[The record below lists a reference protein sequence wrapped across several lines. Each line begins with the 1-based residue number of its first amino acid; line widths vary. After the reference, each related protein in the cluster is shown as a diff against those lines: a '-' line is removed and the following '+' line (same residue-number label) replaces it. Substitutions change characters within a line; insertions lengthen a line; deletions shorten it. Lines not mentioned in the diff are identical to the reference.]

1 MILKESRLLKNTGWL
16 LTLQG
21 VNIILPFVTVPY
33 VTRVFGTAQYG
44 VFTIALNWVS
54 YFQLVVQ
61 YGFDLSATKKVVET
75 KTAEERSALV
85 SAVVVARLMLVL
97 LCAAVTVGLGL
108 FGVASGEQLACMS
121 MLFSMLFGVAIQLN
135 WLFQGLQDMKFI
147 TMATACARSLSVLL
161 IFLLVHDDSQLVL
174 YSLLYSI
181 TWLLSGVL
189 THVFAWKR
197 YRIRMMRT
205 TVKAVLHEM
214 SDGTPIFLSSA
225 AGNIISSVGVTVLGA
240 CRPSSVVGAYGAILK
255 VPQMANLMFTP
266 VSQALYPRV
275 NEERMKSRSA
285 AERLVAKV
293 GVPVCIAFLGG
304 MVLMVAVRVPL
315 VNLLFGVEYVSES
328 DTLIPLA
335 VWVLLGIV
343 DNFLGIQLL
352 IPFGYQRL
360 YSFLMVVDCVLSVVL
375 TIAMGP
381 VWGAMGVAWAIAL
394 SEAALTA
401 ALALALF
408 VVIRDE
414 RSTDR
419 HYRKDVSK

>member
-1 MILKESRLLKNTGWL
+1 M
-16 LTLQG
+16 
-21 VNIILPFVTVPY
+21 
-33 VTRVFGTAQYG
+33 
-44 VFTIALNWVS
+44 
-54 YFQLVVQ
+54 
-61 YGFDLSATKKVVET
+61 
-75 KTAEERSALV
+75 
-85 SAVVVARLMLVL
+85 
-97 LCAAVTVGLGL
+97 
-108 FGVASGEQLACMS
+108 
-121 MLFSMLFGVAIQLN
+121 
-135 WLFQGLQDMKFI
+135 
-147 TMATACARSLSVLL
+147 
-161 IFLLVHDDSQLVL
+161 
-174 YSLLYSI
+174 
-181 TWLLSGVL
+181 
-189 THVFAWKR
+189 
-197 YRIRMMRT
+197 
-205 TVKAVLHEM
+205 
-214 SDGTPIFLSSA
+214 
-225 AGNIISSVGVTVLGA
+225 
-240 CRPSSVVGAYGAILK
+240 
-255 VPQMANLMFTP
+255 
-266 VSQALYPRV
+266 
-275 NEERMKSRSA
+275 
-285 AERLVAKV
+285 
-293 GVPVCIAFLGG
+293 
-304 MVLMVAVRVPL
+304 MVAVRVPL

>member
-1 MILKESRLLKNTGWL
+1 
-16 LTLQG
+16 
-21 VNIILPFVTVPY
+21 
-33 VTRVFGTAQYG
+33 
-44 VFTIALNWVS
+44 
-54 YFQLVVQ
+54 
-61 YGFDLSATKKVVET
+61 
-75 KTAEERSALV
+75 
-85 SAVVVARLMLVL
+85 
-97 LCAAVTVGLGL
+97 
-108 FGVASGEQLACMS
+108 
-121 MLFSMLFGVAIQLN
+121 
-135 WLFQGLQDMKFI
+135 
-147 TMATACARSLSVLL
+147 
-161 IFLLVHDDSQLVL
+161 
-174 YSLLYSI
+174 
-181 TWLLSGVL
+181 
-189 THVFAWKR
+189 
-197 YRIRMMRT
+197 
-205 TVKAVLHEM
+205 M

-285 AERLVAKV
+285 AERLVVKV
-293 GVPVCIAFLGG
+293 GVPVCAAFLGG
-304 MVLMVAVRVPL
+304 MVLMVIFRVPL
-315 VNLLFGVEYVSES
+315 VELLFGIEYVSES

-335 VWVLLGIV
+335 VWVLFGIV

-360 YSFLMVVDCVLSVVL
+360 YSLLMVADCVFSVIL

-381 VWGAMGVAWAIAL
+381 AWGAMGVAWAIAL

-408 VVIRDE
+408 AVTRDE
-414 RSTDR
+414 RGTGK